1 MTDTPLTISAR
12 PFAVDRGIQVEP
24 SVKHVFA
31 ALVLGE
37 TATATTLAG
46 HEPQRLC
53 DEAEHEGVLP
63 LVADRLRRAE
73 HTPAALSAAL
83 SSRATREAA
92 ADVIREAELRRLV
105 PALAATGTDPVILKG
120 AQLAYSHY
128 SRPDL
133 RPRMDT
139 DVLVAPA
146 GRAAAHRCLVDAGY
160 EPVDQIAGDLVMYQ
174 ALYVRRRAG
183 VPVHAVDLHWR
194 LANPQRFGGVLSHAE
209 MAAAAVTIPG
219 LADQARGLSNPHA
232 LLVACMHPVA
242 HHPHAQRLIWHYD
255 IHLIASR
262 FLEGDWDAFATLAM
276 DRRVNTVCRRSLE
289 LASHFF
295 GTAVPA
301 RVMTRLDTAT
311 SVDAETAA
319 YLSPGRRQIHDAVW
333 DFRALPS
340 WSDRCRLVC
349 QHLFPSA
356 HYMRDIYAPSSS
368 APLAVLY
375 ARRALRGARR
385 WLARA

>member
-1 MTDTPLTISAR
+1 MTDTSLTASGRPL
-12 PFAVDRGIQVEP
+12 AVDRGIRVEP
-24 SVKHVFA
+24 SVKRLLA

-37 TATATTLAG
+37 SVTATALAG
-46 HEPQRLC
+46 HEPNRLR

-63 LVADRLRRAE
+63 LVADRLCRARQA
-73 HTPAALSAAL
+73 PAALSAAL
-83 SSRATREAA
+83 SSGAMREAA
-92 ADVIREAELRRLV
+92 ADLIREAELRRLV
-105 PALAATGTDPVILKG
+105 PALAATGTNPLILKG

-128 SRPDL
+128 PRPDL

-146 GRAAAHRCLVDAGY
+146 GRGAAHRCLVDAGY
-160 EPVDQIAGDLVMYQ
+160 EPVDQVAGDLVMYQ
-174 ALYVRRRAG
+174 ALYVKRHTD

-194 LANPQRFGGVLSHAE
+194 LANPQRFGGVLTHAE
-209 MAAAAVTIPG
+209 MAAAAVPIPG
-219 LADQARGLSNPHA
+219 LADQARGLSNPHV
-232 LLVACMHPVA
+232 LLVACIHPVA
-242 HHPHAQRLIWHYD
+242 HHAHAQRLIWHYD

-262 FLEGDWDAFATLAM
+262 FSAGDWDAFATLAI

-295 GTAVPA
+295 GTVVPTRTEA
-301 RVMTRLDTAT
+301 RLNPAGG
-311 SVDAETAA
+311 VDADTAA
-319 YLSPGRRQIHDAVW
+319 YLSPGRRQIHDAMW

-340 WSDRCRLVC
+340 WTDRCRLVC

-356 HYMRDIYAPSSS
+356 HYMRDTYAPSSS

>member
-1 MTDTPLTISAR
+1 MTDTSLTTSGR
-12 PFAVDRGIQVEP
+12 PFAVDRGIRVEP
-24 SVKHVFA
+24 SVKHLLA

-37 TATATTLAG
+37 SVTAAALAG
-46 HEPQRLC
+46 HELNRLR

-63 LVADRLRRAE
+63 LVADRLSRAGQAL
-73 HTPAALSAAL
+73 AAFSAAL
-83 SSRATREAA
+83 SSAARREAA
-92 ADVIREAELRRLV
+92 ADLIREAELRRLL
-105 PALAATGTDPVILKG
+105 PALAASGAVALIMKG

-128 SRPDL
+128 PRPDL

-139 DVLVAPA
+139 DIFVTPGDRPL
-146 GRAAAHRCLVDAGY
+146 AHKCLVELGY
-160 EPVDQIAGDLVMYQ
+160 GPVAQVAGDLVMYQ
-174 ALYVRRRAG
+174 AQYVKHRAG
-183 VPVHAVDLHWR
+183 TAVHAVDLHWR
-194 LANPQRFGGVLSHAE
+194 LANPQRFGGVLTHAE
-209 MAAAAVTIPG
+209 LAADAVPIAG
-219 LADQARGLSNPHA
+219 LGEQARGLSNPHA
-232 LLVACMHPVA
+232 LLVACVHPVA

-262 FLEGDWDAFATLAM
+262 LMADEWEAFTSLAI

-289 LASHFF
+289 LASHYF
-295 GTAVPA
+295 GTAVPS
-301 RVMTRLDTAT
+301 RTKTRLNMTA
-311 SVDAETAA
+311 SVDAGTAA
-319 YLSPGRRQIHDAVW
+319 YLSPGRRQIHDAMW

-340 WSDRCRLVC
+340 WADRCRLVC

-356 HYMRDIYAPSSS
+356 HYMRDTYAPSSS